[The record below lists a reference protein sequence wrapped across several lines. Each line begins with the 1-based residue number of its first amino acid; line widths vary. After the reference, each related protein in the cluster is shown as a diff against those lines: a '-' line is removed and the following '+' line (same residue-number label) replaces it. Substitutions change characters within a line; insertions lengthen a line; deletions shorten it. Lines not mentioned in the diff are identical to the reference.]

1 MMWTRFWSAGRAL
14 LMIASL
20 ASLMTL
26 ATASTLCAQSPTPEG
41 TVITNTA
48 SVSFTD
54 ANGNAYSAVTP
65 SVSVTVV
72 FVAGVDVAGAASATP
87 ASPSIANTLTFTIQN
102 IGHGTDNA
110 RVGHVLSVG
119 SV

>member
-26 ATASTLCAQSPTPEG
+26 ATASALHAQSPTPEN

-48 SVSFTD
+48 TVSFTD
-54 ANGNAYSAVTP
+54 ANGNTYTNVSA
-65 SVSVTVV
+65 SVNVTVG
-72 FVAGVDVAGAASATP
+72 FVAGIDVAGAAAATP
-87 ASPSIANTLTFTIQN
+87 ASPSTNNVLTFTIQN
-102 IGHGTDNA
+102 IGNGTDHAQVAENI
-110 RVGHVLSVG
+110 SVA
-119 SV
+119 

>member
-26 ATASTLCAQSPTPEG
+26 ATASTLRAQSPTPEG

-54 ANGNAYSAVTP
+54 ANGNTYSAVTA
-65 SVSVTVV
+65 SVSVTVG
-72 FVAGVDVAGAASATP
+72 FVAGVDVAGAAGATP
-87 ASPSIANTLTFTIQN
+87 APPSRDTQLPVTVHN
-102 IGHGTDNA
+102 
-110 RVGHVLSVG
+110 
-119 SV
+119 